1 MAGRVS
7 NALNNVVN
15 CLPDQRVV
23 ENAIEDI
30 ANASQV
36 LAEPNIKVWTSVK
49 SKSAFSLNVLGKNLL
64 KITS

>member
-1 MAGRVS
+1 M
-7 NALNNVVN
+7 N